1 MPNKVKINTFGIN
14 YWKQI
19 IFQKET
25 RLENNFFYPKS
36 DFICLLVSFQKL
48 RFLQSFYFQHLF
60 KALDNSS
67 LVNTRLNEIL
77 IRVYRLKRLNKHI
90 TSTRNY
96 YGLEIIQ
103 SPLVEKTRT
112 SFVTL
117 SPILSYNT
125 VSTPFKWVCIKT
137 GINAFLADLSLFNAL
152 KVQKIFDFFVF
163 WGSLKWEQW
172 REMG

>member
-19 IFQKET
+19 IFLKET

-48 RFLQSFYFQHLF
+48 GFLQSFYFQHLF

-152 KVQKIFDFFVF
+152 KVQKIFDFSCFEGV
-163 WGSLKWEQW
+163 
-172 REMG
+172 